1 MQEVFP
7 VEYDNKYDKDLQL
20 LVWEF
25 LSRLEKILP
34 VPDLGQVK
42 HLSKALQVGSTQER
56 FCVVK
61 GVCVCVS
68 VVLFQTVSWLSS
80 APSVLDECVESLSQP
95 DDLKTLLQHLQS
107 LENVGTQGEA
117 HAFRA
122 TRFKCVFTVP

>member
-61 GVCVCVS
+61 GVCVCVFLLCCS
-68 VVLFQTVSWLSS
+68 RLS
-80 APSVLDECVESLSQP
+80 L
-95 DDLKTLLQHLQS
+95 
-107 LENVGTQGEA
+107 G
-117 HAFRA
+117 
-122 TRFKCVFTVP
+122 